1 MPPPASWAILVF
13 SVGFWS
19 LALYGAVLLF
29 R

>member
-1 MPPPASWAILVF
+1 MPPLASWAILIF
-13 SVGFWS
+13 SMGFWS